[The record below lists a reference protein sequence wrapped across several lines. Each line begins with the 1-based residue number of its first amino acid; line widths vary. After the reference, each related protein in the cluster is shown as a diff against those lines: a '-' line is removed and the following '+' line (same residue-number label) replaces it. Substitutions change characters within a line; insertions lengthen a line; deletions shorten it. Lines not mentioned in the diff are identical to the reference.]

1 MMISPLRRE
10 FLSKNEMAEATR
22 LDPAKV
28 VLCERLMKVM
38 NLFPARSPASSYPAA
53 VACCRCFFA
62 NCFYAS
68 CVPD

>member
-10 FLSKNEMAEATR
+10 FLSKNEMAETKR

-38 NLFPARSPASSYPAA
+38 KDAKISFQP
-53 VACCRCFFA
+53 
-62 NCFYAS
+62 
-68 CVPD
+68 VP

>member
-10 FLSKNEMAEATR
+10 FLSKNEMAEAKR

-38 NLFPARSPASSYPAA
+38 KDAKISFQSDPQHP
-53 VACCRCFFA
+53 RCL
-62 NCFYAS
+62 
-68 CVPD
+68 